1 MGCDISILSR
11 HNLNITNV
19 ETLAIDLSNRLG
31 FSIEYGYYNI
41 EIFSTLLEN
50 DLKEDFISLGYIEK
64 KPFTKKYRL
73 VDEMFQKKQLHQK
86 YGDAVFN
93 KKEYWFWYDFER
105 YNHQMPNQ
113 EKIEQEKKELKL
125 ANYYLDIISK
135 TEGSSYMYIH
145 DEVLSSDLHYYTRW
159 WTFCKTIQN
168 REYIEEDN
176 YQNFRKSV
184 MKDTIALGGD
194 KAYFLNDQDN
204 QLEGVGQGE
213 EMYYTYKELEEFIQT
228 RENLELV
235 SISKTFL
242 DEKYQEEVSKKQE
255 DTLAFFDDFEDL
267 KKQ

>member
-31 FSIEYGYYNI
+31 FSIEYGYHSLQNFN
-41 EIFSTLLEN
+41 ELLNN

-73 VDEMFQKKQLHQK
+73 VDEMFQQKQLHQK
-86 YGDAVFN
+86 YGDALFN

-105 YNHQMPNQ
+105 YNVDMPNQ

-125 ANYYLDIISK
+125 ANYILDIDSK
-135 TEGSSYMYIH
+135 TEDSSYMYIH
-145 DEVLSSDLHYYTRW
+145 DDIISSDLHYYARW
-159 WTFCKTIQN
+159 WVFCKTIQN
-168 REYIEEDN
+168 REYIDDDY

-184 MKDTIALGGD
+184 MLDTLALGGD
-194 KAYFLNDQDN
+194 KAYFVNDQSN
-204 QLEGVGQGE
+204 QLEGIGQGE
-213 EMYYTYKELEEFIQT
+213 EMYYTYKELEEFIKT

-242 DEKYQEEVSKKQE
+242 DQKYQEQVSNKQE

-267 KKQ
+267 KNN